1 MKEKYFTS
9 TYHPISSTEAEHGLV
24 TAEGEEVQLKLRAD
38 RNPDTGELQF
48 EITVLNADALDFP
61 DDFARLSGPSPGGC
75 LELLDEHAEPSLPQ
89 LRWSGLSV
97 KRRLYDVLIEWIM
110 CSGTLSTISSTS
122 YDA

>member
-61 DDFARLSGPSPGGC
+61 DDFARLIRSFTWGMFR
-75 LELLDEHAEPSLPQ
+75 LWMNMQSLHS
-89 LRWSGLSV
+89 RNSEDGFVRES
-97 KRRLYDVLIEWIM
+97 RLYDVADRVDYVFRHPE
-110 CSGTLSTISSTS
+110 
-122 YDA
+122 YDFKYFL